1 MEESGWSPGTPRL
14 IYRSSL
20 FWLTITFTSFG
31 LFAPRNGTVFAVVC
45 WQHCVREMPPAPDGS
60 RVDTS
65 RIVVQFDALAD
76 PAERAFFN
84 SVPTSSSL
92 PDATVDR
99 LIEVGRWLLRESPD
113 YQTFLAHARTH
124 AERWP

>member
-1 MEESGWSPGTPRL
+1 M
-14 IYRSSL
+14 
-20 FWLTITFTSFG
+20 
-31 LFAPRNGTVFAVVC
+31 
-45 WQHCVREMPPAPDGS
+45 RELPPAPDGS

-124 AERWP
+124 AER